1 MTGIF
6 KKISAAAR
14 NTTTYRI
21 GLLQA
26 KTYRV
31 LKQHTAKALEPL
43 GISTIE
49 WAFLGLLTETPSGIR
64 AAVAA
69 QELGVE
75 APFISALL
83 KNLEKKQLIESGADK
98 TDSRAK
104 LLHLTKKG
112 EAFVQSTEQH
122 LRSAMRPLVAG
133 ISLSDLLAYITVLE
147 AISKNREKK

>member
-26 KTYRV
+26 KAYRV

-43 GISTIE
+43 DISTIE
-49 WAFLGLLTETPSGIR
+49 WAFLGLLTETPAGIR

-69 QELGVE
+69 EELGVE
-75 APFISALL
+75 APFVSALL
-83 KNLEKKQLIESGADK
+83 KKLEKKQLIDAAEDT

-104 LLHLTKKG
+104 LLRLTKKG
-112 EAFVQSTEQH
+112 EAFVASTEQH
-122 LRSAMRPLVAG
+122 LRAAMRPLVAG
-133 ISLSDLLAYITVLE
+133 VSLSDLLAYISVLE
-147 AISKNREKK
+147 AISKHREK